1 MVKEILFATGNQGK
15 AKELKEAFKQAG
27 VNVEIKTNA
36 DLDNPPHPIE
46 SGHTFEA
53 NAKIKA
59 HELAEFSG
67 LPTVADDSGLMVDA
81 LNGEPGVRSARY
93 AGEAHNDA
101 KNNAKLLA
109 ELGGVPEE
117 KRTAKFW
124 TTIVVSMPGEF
135 DKDLVVSGT
144 CAGRILAAPRG
155 EDGFGYDPLFY
166 IPEKGKTFAQMTTD
180 EKNEIS
186 HRGNAVRKLLQ
197 ELPAW
202 LEQFDQIKIAQFGS
216 FV

>member
-27 VNVEIKTNA
+27 VDIEIKTNA

-59 HELAEFSG
+59 HELAEFSK
-67 LPTVADDSGLMVDA
+67 LPTIADDSGLMVDA

-109 ELGGVPEE
+109 ELDGVPDE

-144 CAGRILAAPRG
+144 CSGRILAAPRG

-166 IPEKGKTFAQMTTD
+166 IPEKEKTFAQMTTD

-202 LEQFDQIKIAQFGS
+202 LEQFD
-216 FV
+216 

>member
-59 HELAEFSG
+59 HELAEFSK
-67 LPTVADDSGLMVDA
+67 LPTIADDSGLMVDA

-101 KNNAKLLA
+101 KNNAKL
-109 ELGGVPEE
+109 
-117 KRTAKFW
+117 
-124 TTIVVSMPGEF
+124 
-135 DKDLVVSGT
+135 
-144 CAGRILAAPRG
+144 
-155 EDGFGYDPLFY
+155 
-166 IPEKGKTFAQMTTD
+166 
-180 EKNEIS
+180 
-186 HRGNAVRKLLQ
+186 
-197 ELPAW
+197 
-202 LEQFDQIKIAQFGS
+202 
-216 FV
+216 

>member
-1 MVKEILFATGNQGK
+1 MTKEILFATSNQGK
-15 AKELKEAFKQAG
+15 AKELKEAFKLAG
-27 VNVEIKTNA
+27 VDVDIKTNV
-36 DLDNPPHPIE
+36 DLENPPHPIE
-46 SGHTFEA
+46 SGSTFEK

-59 HELAEFSG
+59 HELADFSG
-67 LPTVADDSGLMVDA
+67 LVTIADDSGLMVDA

-101 KNNAKLLA
+101 KNNAKLLVN
-109 ELGGVPEE
+109 LGGVPDE

-144 CAGRILAAPRG
+144 CSGRILAAPRG
-155 EDGFGYDPLFY
+155 EDGFGYDPLFFV
-166 IPEKGKTFAQMTTD
+166 PEKGKTFAQMTTD

-186 HRGNAVRKLLQ
+186 HRGNAVRKLLK
-197 ELPAW
+197 ELPDW
-202 LEQFDQIKIAQFGS
+202 LKQFE
-216 FV
+216 

>member
-27 VNVEIKTNA
+27 VDIEIKTNA

-59 HELAEFSG
+59 HELANFSK
-67 LPTVADDSGLMVDA
+67 LPTIADDSGLIVDA

-109 ELGGVPEE
+109 ELGGVPDE

-135 DKDLVVSGT
+135 DKDMVVSGT
-144 CAGRILAAPRG
+144 CSGRILAAPRG
-155 EDGFGYDPLFY
+155 EDGLGYDALSD
-166 IPEKGKTFAQMTTD
+166 IPETENTFAEMSID
-180 EKNEIS
+180 EKNEMS
-186 HRGNAVRKLLQ
+186 RRGNAVRKLLQ
-197 ELPAW
+197 EVPAW
-202 LEQFDQIKIAQFGS
+202 LEQFD
-216 FV
+216 

>member
-27 VNVEIKTNA
+27 VDIEIKTNA

-59 HELAEFSG
+59 HE
-67 LPTVADDSGLMVDA
+67 TIADDSGLIVDA

-109 ELGGVPEE
+109 ELGGVPDE

-144 CAGRILAAPRG
+144 CSGRILAAPRG

-166 IPEKGKTFAQMTTD
+166 IPEKEKTFAQMTTD

-202 LEQFDQIKIAQFGS
+202 LEQFD
-216 FV
+216 

>member
-1 MVKEILFATGNQGK
+1 MVKEILFATSNQGK
-15 AKELKEAFKQAG
+15 ARELKEAFKTAG
-27 VNVEIKTNA
+27 VDVEIKTNA

-59 HELAEFSG
+59 HELADYSK
-67 LPTVADDSGLMVDA
+67 LPTIADDSGLIVDA

-109 ELGGVPEE
+109 NLGGIPDE

-124 TTIVVSMPGEF
+124 TTIVVSMPGKF

-144 CAGRILAAPRG
+144 CSGRILAAPRG
-155 EDGFGYDPLFY
+155 EDGFGYDPLFFV
-166 IPEKGKTFAQMTTD
+166 PEKNKTFAQMTTD

-186 HRGNAVRKLLQ
+186 HRGNAVKELLK

-202 LEQFDQIKIAQFGS
+202 LEQFE
-216 FV
+216 

>member
-15 AKELKEAFKQAG
+15 AKELKEAFKVAA
-27 VNVEIKTNA
+27 VDVEIKTNA

-59 HELAEFSG
+59 HELANFSK
-67 LPTVADDSGLMVDA
+67 LPTIADDSGLIVDA
-81 LNGEPGVRSARY
+81 LDGEPGVRSARY

-109 ELGGVPEE
+109 NLGGVPEE

-144 CAGRILAAPRG
+144 CAGRILAAPEG
-155 EDGFGYDPLFY
+155 EDGFGYDPLFFV
-166 IPEKGKTFAQMTTD
+166 PEKGKTFAQMTTD

-186 HRGNAVRKLLQ
+186 HRDNAIRELLKQ
-197 ELPAW
+197 LPDW
-202 LEQFDQIKIAQFGS
+202 LKQFD
-216 FV
+216 

>member
-59 HELAEFSG
+59 HELANFSK
-67 LPTVADDSGLMVDA
+67 LPTIADDSGLIVDA

-109 ELGGVPEE
+109 KLGGVPDE

-144 CAGRILAAPRG
+144 CSGRILAAPRG

-166 IPEKGKTFAQMTTD
+166 IPEKEKTFAQMTTD

-202 LEQFDQIKIAQFGS
+202 LEQFD
-216 FV
+216 

>member
-27 VNVEIKTNA
+27 VDIEIKTNA

-59 HELAEFSG
+59 HELANFSK
-67 LPTVADDSGLMVDA
+67 LPTIADDSGLIVDA
-81 LNGEPGVRSARY
+81 LNREPGVRSARY

-109 ELGGVPEE
+109 ELGGVPDE

-144 CAGRILAAPRG
+144 CSGRILAAPRG

-166 IPEKGKTFAQMTTD
+166 IPEKEKTFAQMTTD

-202 LEQFDQIKIAQFGS
+202 LEQFD
-216 FV
+216 

>member
-1 MVKEILFATGNQGK
+1 MVKEILFATSNKGK
-15 AKELKEAFKQAG
+15 ARELKEAFKTAG
-27 VNVEIKTNA
+27 VDVEIKTNA

-59 HELAEFSG
+59 HELADYSK
-67 LPTVADDSGLMVDA
+67 LPTIADDSGLIVDA

-109 ELGGVPEE
+109 NLGGVPDE

-144 CAGRILAAPRG
+144 CSGRILAAPRG
-155 EDGFGYDPLFY
+155 DDGFGYDPLFFV
-166 IPEKGKTFAQMTTD
+166 PEKNKTFAQMTTD

-186 HRGNAVRKLLQ
+186 HRGNAVKELLK

-202 LEQFDQIKIAQFGS
+202 LEQFE
-216 FV
+216 

>member
-1 MVKEILFATGNQGK
+1 MVKEILFATSNQGK
-15 AKELKEAFKQAG
+15 ARELKEAFKQAD
-27 VNVEIKTNA
+27 VDVIIKTNA
-36 DLDNPPHPIE
+36 DLENPPHPIE

-59 HELAEFSG
+59 HELADFSKM
-67 LPTVADDSGLMVDA
+67 PTIADDSGLMVDA

-109 ELGGVPEE
+109 ELGGVPKE
-117 KRTAKFW
+117 KRMAKFW

-144 CAGRILAAPRG
+144 CAGRILPLPQVMLRLNDEFREQHGVSHLVMAAFSVDRHPLVCV
-155 EDGFGYDPLFY
+155 GFGDKVVFHR
-166 IPEKGKTFAQMTTD
+166 D
-180 EKNEIS
+180 KNIENNS
-186 HRGNAVRKLLQ
+186 LLN
-197 ELPAW
+197 LYVV
-202 LEQFDQIKIAQFGS
+202 KK
-216 FV
+216 

>member
-1 MVKEILFATGNQGK
+1 MVKEILFATSNKGK
-15 AKELKEAFKQAG
+15 ARELKEVFKTAG
-27 VNVEIKTNA
+27 VDVEIKTNA

-59 HELAEFSG
+59 HELADYSK
-67 LPTVADDSGLMVDA
+67 LPTIADDSGLIVDA

-109 ELGGVPEE
+109 NLGGVPEE

-144 CAGRILAAPRG
+144 CSGRILSAPRG
-155 EDGFGYDPLFY
+155 DDGFGYDPLFFV
-166 IPEKGKTFAQMTTD
+166 PKKDKTFAQMTTD

-186 HRGNAVRKLLQ
+186 HRGNAVRELLK

-202 LEQFDQIKIAQFGS
+202 LEQFE
-216 FV
+216 

>member
-1 MVKEILFATGNQGK
+1 MVKEILFATSNQGK
-15 AKELKEAFKQAG
+15 ARELKEAFKKAG
-27 VNVEIKTNA
+27 VDVVIKTNA

-59 HELAEFSG
+59 HELADFSKM
-67 LPTVADDSGLMVDA
+67 PTIADDSGLMVDA

-109 ELGGVPEE
+109 ELGGVPKE

-144 CAGRILAAPRG
+144 CAGRILPLPQG

-166 IPEKGKTFAQMTTD
+166 VPEKEKTFAQMTTD

-186 HRGNAVRKLLQ
+186 HRGRAVQKLLK
-197 ELPAW
+197 ELPSW
-202 LEQFDQIKIAQFGS
+202 LEQFD
-216 FV
+216 

>member
-15 AKELKEAFKQAG
+15 VKELKEAFKQAG

-59 HELAEFSG
+59 HELANFSK
-67 LPTVADDSGLMVDA
+67 LPTIADDSGLIVDA

-109 ELGGVPEE
+109 ELVGVPDE

-144 CAGRILAAPRG
+144 CSGRILAAPRG

-166 IPEKGKTFAQMTTD
+166 IPEKEKTFAQMTTD

-202 LEQFDQIKIAQFGS
+202 LEQFD
-216 FV
+216 